1 MSSYKKYL
9 KKLFEKHNFSP
20 KKFLGQNFL
29 VSRGICKTIVE
40 TAEIS
45 KRDIVLEVGPGVGN
59 LTVKLA
65 KKAKKVIAIE
75 RDKKMIEILK
85 DVLKNANIRNVK
97 IVQGDILKLEPK
109 TFDLKIYKLVAN
121 IPYYLTSRLIRK
133 FLEEKRKPKLIVLM
147 VQKEVAQRICAKPPK
162 MNLLAVSVQFYAS
175 PKITS
180 FISKKCFWPSPRVD
194 SAIIKIVLPK
204 SAYPISVDP
213 PLFFK
218 IVKAGFSQP
227 RKQLV
232 NNLSRKMRIEKGKVR
247 KWLSESKVNPVDR
260 AGMLP
265 LEGWINLAKNYKII
279 EECPRH

>member
-59 LTVKLA
+59 LTVELA
-65 KKAKKVIAIE
+65 KKAKKVIAVE
-75 RDKKMIEILK
+75 KDKKMIEILK
-85 DVLKNANIRNVK
+85 DVLKNANVRNVK
-97 IVQGDILKLEPK
+97 IVQGDILKLKPK

-121 IPYYLTSRLIRK
+121 IPYYLTSRLVRK
-133 FLEEKRKPKLIVLM
+133 FLEEKIKPRLIVLT

-180 FISKKCFWPSPRVD
+180 FISKKCFWPSPKVD

-204 SAYPISVDP
+204 SVPLISVGLS
-213 PLFFK
+213 LFFK
-218 IVKAGFSQP
+218 IVRAGFSQP

-232 NNLSRKMRIEKGKVR
+232 NNLSKGLGIEKIKIKR
-247 KWLSESKVNPVDR
+247 WLLIEGIKPERRAESLNI
-260 AGMLP
+260 
-265 LEGWINLAKNYKII
+265 ENWINLAKNYKII
-279 EECPRH
+279 EKCPKH

>member
-29 VSRGICKTIVE
+29 VSRGICRRIVE

-59 LTVKLA
+59 LTVELA
-65 KKAKKVIAIE
+65 KKAKKVIAVE
-75 RDKKMIEILK
+75 KDKKMIEILK
-85 DVLKNANIRNVK
+85 DVLKNANVRNVK
-97 IVQGDILKLEPK
+97 IVQGDILKLKPK

-121 IPYYLTSRLIRK
+121 IPYYLTSRLVRK
-133 FLEEKRKPKLIVLM
+133 FLEEKIKPRLIVLT

-180 FISKKCFWPSPRVD
+180 FISKKCFWPSPKVD

-204 SAYPISVDP
+204 SVPLISVGLS
-213 PLFFK
+213 LFFK
-218 IVKAGFSQP
+218 IVRAGFSQP

-232 NNLSRKMRIEKGKVR
+232 NNLSKGLGIEKIKIKR
-247 KWLSESKVNPVDR
+247 WLLIEGIKPERRAESLNI
-260 AGMLP
+260 
-265 LEGWINLAKNYKII
+265 ENWINLAKNYKII
-279 EECPRH
+279 EKCPKH

>member
-59 LTVKLA
+59 LTVELA

-85 DVLKNANIRNVK
+85 DVLKNANVRNVK
-97 IVQGDILKLEPK
+97 IVQGDILKLKPK

-121 IPYYLTSRLIRK
+121 IPYYLTSRLVRK
-133 FLEEKRKPKLIVLM
+133 FLEEKIKPRLIVLT

-180 FISKKCFWPSPRVD
+180 FISKKCFWPSPKVD

-204 SAYPISVDP
+204 SVPLISVGLS
-213 PLFFK
+213 LFFK
-218 IVKAGFSQP
+218 IVRAGFSQP

-232 NNLSRKMRIEKGKVR
+232 NNLSKGLGIEKIKIKR
-247 KWLSESKVNPVDR
+247 WLLIEGIKPERRAESLNI
-260 AGMLP
+260 
-265 LEGWINLAKNYKII
+265 ENWINLAKNYKII
-279 EECPRH
+279 EKCPKH